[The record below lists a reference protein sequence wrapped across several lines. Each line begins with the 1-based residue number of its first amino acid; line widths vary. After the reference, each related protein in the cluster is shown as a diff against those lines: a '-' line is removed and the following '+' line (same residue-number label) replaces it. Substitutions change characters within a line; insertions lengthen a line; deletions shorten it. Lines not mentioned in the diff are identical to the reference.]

1 MIGRLEQN
9 QGHLFYSFCLE
20 EVVPYDQRVRAI
32 APVLDL
38 SWSMASVRPTILH

>member
-20 EVVPYDQRVRAI
+20 EVVPYDHQV
-32 APVLDL
+32 PSVLDL
-38 SWSMASVRPTILH
+38 SWSIASFRPTILH